1 MSKPTDFQR
10 KVIYAI
16 WDELDAWVATDG
28 AMREPVSADGMFA
41 LLRKGERKL
50 ASGVAEAVENLRYA
64 IAMLEE

>member
-16 WDELDAWVATDG
+16 WDELDAWVATDN
-28 AMREPVSADGMFA
+28 AMAQPVSADGMLA
-41 LLRKGERKL
+41 GLRPGERKL
-50 ASGVAEAVENLRYA
+50 AAGVAEAVENLRYA